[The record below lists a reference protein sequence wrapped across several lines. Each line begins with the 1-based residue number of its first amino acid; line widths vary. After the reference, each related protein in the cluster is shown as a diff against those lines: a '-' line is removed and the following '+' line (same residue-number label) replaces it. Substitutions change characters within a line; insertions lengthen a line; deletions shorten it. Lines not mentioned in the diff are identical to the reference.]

1 MEPFS
6 DFCNLFP
13 YIIVVMRPP
22 LLKHPW
28 ISMLPSQNCP
38 GRFML
43 FALKFQHKLRMSHEP
58 VFLEHVSTT
67 SDLQGRFFE
76 SHPEQEGVF
85 RDMED
90 PAFHVWRDKLS
101 SIA

>member
-1 MEPFS
+1 
-6 DFCNLFP
+6 
-13 YIIVVMRPP
+13 
-22 LLKHPW
+22 
-28 ISMLPSQNCP
+28 
-38 GRFML
+38 
-43 FALKFQHKLRMSHEP
+43 MSHEP